1 MHAFE
6 TPPKTNQGPWQRW
19 DSPTIH
25 VRDLP
30 QMSETDLRRYEGQ
43 LILWESIPGF
53 RGNSY
58 FVDLGVKTVCFYTY
72 INNRLQVLDI
82 LYQYHRCCLILE
94 WQIHSP
100 VWKISYPLNTGFLPS
115 TELQS
120 SKKLPTTS
128 SLHNPTK
135 LIKSA
140 PKKNKNAKR
149 IYTKHSS
156 RAILPDNFP
165 PCPGFPLSTTRPLC
179 LVLRQSR
186 HCQSRSA
193 GGSGAT
199 WRGTSLKRRNEYTAL
214 FLIKISPTKNSC
226 GIFCAMFMVLSHKLM
241 APKCFKKLLFLQSQ
255 RDKDTINLPS
265 VPTPSI
271 PSQKTKIHQQS
282 HSWAISAPEASDC
295 QKRCLCPVIHTSI
308 FCTTSDGELW
318 GKIMRFFIF
327 GVCPPRM
334 HWKKIFWDYKTPNI
348 ICGMINPQIHT
359 GSSFL
364 NGSLV
369 PNRRTQRAFDNTTRL
384 AGNNAIAC
392 EDPLPTDPNNPKI
405 SVANFKSLKQRNR
418 MSVVALHDGSRF

>member
-1 MHAFE
+1 MDWMFQVWCSLTTLSAVWHFEGELSGEDVCIYIYILHLRCMRAFE
-6 TPPKTNQGPWQRW
+6 TPPKTNQGPSQRW
-19 DSPTIH
+19 DPPTIH

-30 QMSETDLRRYEGQ
+30 QMSETDLRRYEAFQ
-43 LILWESIPGF
+43 PRNE
-53 RGNSY
+53 RAAH
-58 FVDLGVKTVCFYTY
+58 FVDFGVKTYVSIYQEPASGVGYSVPVPPMLFDPGMANSFTGIISIEYRISS
-72 INNRLQVLDI
+72 INRTAVFKKASD
-82 LYQYHRCCLILE
+82 Y
-94 WQIHSP
+94 
-100 VWKISYPLNTGFLPS
+100 
-115 TELQS
+115 
-120 SKKLPTTS
+120 KLPAQS
-128 SLHNPTK
+128 YEAP
-135 LIKSA
+135 KSA
-140 PKKNKNAKR
+140 PKKNENAKR

-156 RAILPDNFP
+156 RAIF

-199 WRGTSLKRRNEYTAL
+199 WRLYPWGERIHSTFPN
-214 FLIKISPTKNSC
+214 KISPTKNSC
-226 GIFCAMFMVLSHKLM
+226 GVFCAMFMAYGLSHKLM
-241 APKCFKKLLFLQSQ
+241 APKCFKKLLLLQSQ

-334 HWKKIFWDYKTPNI
+334 HWKKIFWDYKTP
-348 ICGMINPQIHT
+348 T
-359 GSSFL
+359 SF
-364 NGSLV
+364 V
-369 PNRRTQRAFDNTTRL
+369 
-384 AGNNAIAC
+384 
-392 EDPLPTDPNNPKI
+392 EW
-405 SVANFKSLKQRNR
+405 
-418 MSVVALHDGSRF
+418 